1 MAEREGFEPSVPM
14 KVHTLSKRA
23 HSTAL
28 APLHSRDYTVQFEQY
43 IQTRLTY
50 SYFFMSELIDLFR
63 KATRYL
69 PSGACVLCLD
79 AAERHG
85 LCHACTI
92 QLPVLAPEQRL
103 SYIHL
108 HRRNT
113 PPMEVY
119 SLFRYQWPVANMQ
132 HRFKYHKDE
141 YCGRAL
147 AGVLIQHL
155 QMTKEDISDWLI
167 VPTPMH
173 WRRLWQRGANHA
185 VVQARMIASQL
196 GLQLSTTQLKSSR
209 YTRPQV
215 GLSQKER
222 QQNLVNA
229 FSCRQG
235 KGRNILLFDDVV
247 TTGSTMREM
256 ARMFYRHG
264 ASEVKGISISR
275 AVF

>member
-1 MAEREGFEPSVPM
+1 MS
-14 KVHTLSKRA
+14 
-23 HSTAL
+23 
-28 APLHSRDYTVQFEQY
+28 Q
-43 IQTRLTY
+43 LT
-50 SYFFMSELIDLFR
+50 DLFR
-63 KATRYL
+63 KATDYL

-79 AAERHG
+79 SAESHG
-85 LCHACTI
+85 LCRACTA
-92 QLPVLAPEQRL
+92 QLPVLPPEQRL
-103 SYIHL
+103 SYVNMHQD
-108 HRRNT
+108 T

-155 QMTKEDISDWLI
+155 QMAKEDISDWLI

-185 VVQARMIASQL
+185 EIQARMIASQL
-196 GLQLSTTQLKSSR
+196 DLQFSNRQLKSAR

-222 QQNLVNA
+222 QRNLVNA

-235 KGRNILLFDDVV
+235 QGRNFLLFDDVV

-256 ARMFYRHG
+256 ARMLYRHG
-264 ASEVKGISISR
+264 ANEVKGMSISR
-275 AVF
+275 NVF